1 MSVINS
7 IRFDKIFNKTSSNI
21 VEDKDATTQNLILL
35 LNTEKGTFKSDPDFG
50 INLKQYLFSPTH
62 LMLKDILIDE
72 IYTQVAIFIPQLKVN
87 RKDISVIIDD
97 STKAKVCVKIRGVNQ
112 LDLTTNMY
120 QINIYTDK
128 N

>member
-7 IRFDKIFNKTSSNI
+7 IQFNNIFNKTSSNI
-21 VEDKDATTQNLILL
+21 LTDKDATTQNLILL

-50 INLKQYLFSPTH
+50 VNLKRYLFNPNH
-62 LMLKDILIDE
+62 LLLKDILIDE
-72 IYTQVAIFIPQLKVN
+72 IYTQIAIFIPQLKVN

-97 STKAKVCVKIRGVNQ
+97 TIKGKMCIKIRGVNQ

>member
-7 IRFDKIFNKTSSNI
+7 IQFNNIFNKTSSNI
-21 VEDKDATTQNLILL
+21 STDKDATTQNLILL

-50 INLKQYLFSPTH
+50 VNLNRYLFNPNH
-62 LMLKDILIDE
+62 LLLKDILIDE
-72 IYTQVAIFIPQLKVN
+72 IYTHIAIFIPQLKVN
-87 RKDISVIIDD
+87 RKDISIIIDD
-97 STKAKVCVKIRGVNQ
+97 TVKGKMCIKIRGVNQ

>member
-7 IRFDKIFNKTSSNI
+7 IQFNNIFNKTSSNI
-21 VEDKDATTQNLILL
+21 LTDKDATTQNLVLL

-50 INLKQYLFSPTH
+50 VNLKRYLFNPNH
-62 LMLKDILIDE
+62 LLLKDILIDE
-72 IYTQVAIFIPQLKVN
+72 LYTQIAIFIPQLKVN

-97 STKAKVCVKIRGVNQ
+97 TVKGKMCIKIRGVNQ

>member
-7 IRFDKIFNKTSSNI
+7 IQFNNIFNKTSSNI
-21 VEDKDATTQNLILL
+21 LTDKDATTQNLVLL

-50 INLKQYLFSPTH
+50 VNLKRYLFNPNH
-62 LMLKDILIDE
+62 LLLKDILIDE
-72 IYTQVAIFIPQLKVN
+72 IYTQIAIFIPQLKVN

-97 STKAKVCVKIRGVNQ
+97 TVKGKMCIKIRGVNQ